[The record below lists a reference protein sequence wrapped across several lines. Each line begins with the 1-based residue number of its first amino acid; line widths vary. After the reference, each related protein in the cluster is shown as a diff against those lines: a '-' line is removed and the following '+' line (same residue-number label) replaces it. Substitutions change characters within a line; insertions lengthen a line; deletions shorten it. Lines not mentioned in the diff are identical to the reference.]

1 MAVMPN
7 IASVLKSEIA
17 RIARKELR
25 IATEGLKKTI
35 SVQKVE
41 VSALKRKVYD
51 LEKRLKSLS
60 RGRSAGARSA
70 EAEKVNLP
78 EAGSPVRFSARGLA
92 TNRHRLGLSAA
103 DFGLLVGAT
112 GQSIY
117 QWESGK
123 TQPRSKSLV
132 AIAGLRGIGKKEA
145 VKRLRALKSAS

>member
-1 MAVMPN
+1 MPN

-25 IATEGLKKTI
+25 IATEGLKKTS
-35 SVQKVE
+35 SVQKAE
-41 VSALKRKVYD
+41 VSALRRKVYD

-60 RGRSAGARSA
+60 RGRSVAAKSA
-70 EAEKVNLP
+70 AVQKVNLP
-78 EAGSPVRFSARGLA
+78 EAESRVRFSAKGLA
-92 TNRHRLGLSAA
+92 TNRRRLGLSAA

-123 TQPRSKSLV
+123 TQPRSKSLA
-132 AIAGLRGIGKKEA
+132 AIVELRAIGKKEA
-145 VKRLRALKSAS
+145 VERLNALKSTS